1 MVKYQVVVTD
11 NRHENYEIEREALA
25 AIGAELKICNCVTPA
40 DVARECEY
48 ADGILLDMAPMD
60 RSAIKRLKK
69 CKVINR
75 YGVGYDN
82 VDVEAASEQ
91 GIQVTNVPDYCAEDV
106 SDHALALLMTCLRHT
121 AYRDRMV
128 RSGKWNLQRTSFRMR
143 GKVLG
148 VLGFGRI
155 ARALVAKCSGFGF
168 SKVLVYDP
176 YISEKVCQDMG
187 VIKAELTEVLR
198 DADFVSLHMPVTPE
212 TKGMINKKTL
222 SYMKPTAILV
232 NTGRGP
238 LINDRDLIEA
248 LKEQRIL
255 AAGLDTH
262 NQEPLP
268 ADCAYFALDNVVVT
282 DHTAY
287 STVEAVRELKE
298 KSVQNV
304 IDVMTGKVPRYPVNK
319 G

>member
-1 MVKYQVVVTD
+1 MAKYQVVVTD
-11 NRHENYEIEREALA
+11 NRHESYEIEREALA
-25 AIGAELKICNCVTPA
+25 AIGAELKICNCVTSE
-40 DVARECEY
+40 DVAKACET

-60 RSAIKRLKK
+60 RAAIEKLKN

-82 VDVEAASEQ
+82 VDLKAADER

-106 SDHALALLMTCLRHT
+106 SDHALALMMTCLRRT

-128 RSGKWNLQRTSFRMR
+128 RNGAWNLPGVSFRVR

-148 VLGFGRI
+148 LLGFGRI
-155 ARALVAKCSGFGF
+155 ARALAEKCSGFGL
-168 SKVLVYDP
+168 SKVMVYDP
-176 YISEKVCQDMG
+176 YIPEEVCREMG
-187 VIKAELTEVLR
+187 VVKAELKDVLKE
-198 DADFVSLHMPVTPE
+198 ADFLSLHMPVTPE
-212 TKGMINKKTL
+212 TRGMMNRETL
-222 SYMKPTAILV
+222 AYMKPTAILV

-238 LINDRDLIEA
+238 LIHDADLVEA
-248 LKEQRIL
+248 LKEHRIL

-268 ADCAYFALDNVVVT
+268 AYSEYFTLDNVVLT

-287 STVEAVRELKE
+287 STVESVKELKE
-298 KSVQNV
+298 KSVQNI
-304 IDVMTGKVPRYPVNK
+304 IDVLTGKRPRYPVNRR
-319 G
+319 